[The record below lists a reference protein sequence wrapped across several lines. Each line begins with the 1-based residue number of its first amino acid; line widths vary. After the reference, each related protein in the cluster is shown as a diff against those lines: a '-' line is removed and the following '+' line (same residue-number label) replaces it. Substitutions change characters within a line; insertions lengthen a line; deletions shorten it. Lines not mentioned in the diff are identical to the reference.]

1 LQHVNPGFEP
11 QHLLSLS
18 VSLPDFKYREP
29 AQRVTFLQQ
38 ALEQIRALPGVQSAG
53 AVSILPLSGMNSS
66 GSFQLA
72 GRVIPQGQSS
82 PHGDRWAAS
91 AGYFE
96 TMKIPLIRGRFF
108 SERDT
113 AEAPGVALID
123 ETMARKY
130 WPNED
135 PVGKRSTF
143 QRDQQGNP
151 RWREIIGIVGP
162 VRHRGLEGESRVQY
176 YLPATQIPQQTMFLV
191 VRTAGEPTRA
201 LPVRRAVCPEI
212 WTRTCRSFALRRWSS
227 LFQIR

>member
-1 LQHVNPGFEP
+1 MQHVNPGFEP